1 MLHGL
6 STSGLVSPIRSNN
19 RLVNKVNQYRIVDT
33 GFNERYSFVD
43 KNGAIAFPNTSDH
56 DGIASLPCIRSCR
69 TTSTG
74 VPAASMRVG
83 TNEFFYFYTY
93 QNDRSFRITN
103 SSVSVGTG
111 GAYAWGN
118 VGNPFGTPVTSLIS
132 PLANV
137 IEHRNTVTPTTGQ
150 DLRIFNTYT
159 NRGSGVTNLEFLSI
173 KGVTNIFRI
182 QSFKGSAGGTARAI
196 EFAIGGT
203 DTNGTMTEGTTVL
216 TIGTDFHLTVRD
228 GSDINLGSTTGT
240 KIGTAT
246 TQKIGFYNSTP
257 ITKPEVTGVRSD
269 GTALTNLLTTLST
282 LGLITNSTTA

>member
-33 GFNERYSFVD
+33 SFNERYSFVD

-56 DGIASLPCIRSCR
+56 DGIESLPCIRSCR

-93 QNDRSFRITN
+93 QNNRSFGITN
-103 SSVSVGTG
+103 SWVSVGTG
-111 GAYAWGN
+111 NAYAWGN

-132 PLANV
+132 PAANI
-137 IEHRNTVTPTTGQ
+137 IEHRNSVTPTTGQ

-173 KGVTNIFRI
+173 KAISNIFRI
-182 QSFKGSAGGTARAI
+182 QSFKGSAGGSSRAI

-216 TIGTDFHLTVRD
+216 TVGTDFNLTVRD

-246 TQKIGFYNSTP
+246 TQKLAFYNSTP
-257 ITKPEVTGVRSD
+257 IVKPTISGVRSD
-269 GTALTNLLTTLST
+269 GTALTNLLTTLSN
-282 LGLITNSTTA
+282 LGLITDSTTA